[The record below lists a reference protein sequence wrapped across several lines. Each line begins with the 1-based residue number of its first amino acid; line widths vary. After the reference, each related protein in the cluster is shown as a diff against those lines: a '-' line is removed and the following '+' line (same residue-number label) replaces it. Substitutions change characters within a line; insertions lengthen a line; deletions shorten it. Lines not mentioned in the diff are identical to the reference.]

1 VELIESNIHSI
12 RNRIFPSNT
21 YILTDEVNHSCL
33 IIDPGM
39 DREQIDCAIMRL
51 NLNPLAI
58 IATHGHFDHIASAS
72 FFKKKFNI
80 PFYMHVA
87 DLKLLQS
94 VNFYMK
100 VTKINFTIDIIKPD
114 YLLKGSS
121 EIISV
126 GQFDLNMINFPGHT
140 NGSCIIQHK
149 NRLFSGDIIYRKGMY
164 FNNFPGENR
173 VKLKESITNIFNMF
187 LNDINTMIFPGHGE
201 SALLEHI
208 KVHNMELI
216 DFLGQNS

>member
-1 VELIESNIHSI
+1 MELIDSNIHSI
-12 RNRIFPSNT
+12 RNGIFPSNT
-21 YILTDEVNHSCL
+21 YILTGEDNHSCL

-39 DREQIDCAIMRL
+39 DREQIDCAIIRL

-72 FFKKKFNI
+72 FFKNIYNI
-80 PFYMHVA
+80 PFYMHEA

-94 VNFYMK
+94 ANFYMK
-100 VTKINFTIDIIKPD
+100 ITKINFIIDITKPD
-114 YLLKGSS
+114 YLFKGFS
-121 EIISV
+121 EKISI
-126 GQFDLNMINFPGHT
+126 GQFDLNIINFPGHT

-149 NRLFSGDIIYRKGMY
+149 NHLFSGDIIYKKGMY

-173 VKLKESITNIFNMF
+173 VKLKESINNIFNMF

-201 SALLEHI
+201 SALLEHV
-208 KVHNMELI
+208 KVSNMELI
-216 DFLGQNS
+216 DFLGKNS